1 MRKKDFKY
9 HLFPSHAKSIGI
21 LHTGIHSQKI
31 HPLSKSLIRCDTT
44 QQISKSSNLT
54 KRVNAVLESM
64 EDGSIL
70 PDLWKEWEPNDRSQ
84 HNPLYKGKSIFKILL
99 HLFCYERWTVF
110 YPSLGQCPPQKKKTT
125 LDKLAKNPNYGLRK
139 VKILKNNLL
148 GGNLKI
154 CLKIAKLEPLT
165 YHRLQTEMQIYILI
179 SLSS

>member
-1 MRKKDFKY
+1 MQSWNPWRMVLYYLTCEKNENQMTGVNITLSTKEKAYLKY
-9 HLFPSHAKSIGI
+9 YCIYFVTKGGLCFTLRWDSA
-21 LHTGIHSQKI
+21 
-31 HPLSKSLIRCDTT
+31 PLK
-44 QQISKSSNLT
+44 
-54 KRVNAVLESM
+54 
-64 EDGSIL
+64 
-70 PDLWKEWEPNDRSQ
+70 
-84 HNPLYKGKSIFKILL
+84 
-99 HLFCYERWTVF
+99 
-110 YPSLGQCPPQKKKTT
+110 KKKTT